1 MSLHRQAKLTPEEY
15 LALERTAE
23 YKSEYLAGEIFAMA
37 GASERH
43 ISIVANTMYLLVGQ
57 LKGRPCKAYSNDMRL
72 KVSPTGLYTYPDII
86 VVCGAPMFAD
96 EQKDTLLN
104 PTVLIEVLSEST
116 EAYDRGKK
124 FDHYRTLASVSD
136 YLLISQ
142 DQRKIEH
149 FVRQL
154 DHRWLFS
161 AHADLDDVV
170 EIASIACTL
179 PLRDVYDKVELFAEE
194 QAEGASRSDL
204 DNRTQENPPHNSV
217 RHPPP
222 NQGLE
227 PTR

>member
-1 MSLHRQAKLTPEEY
+1 MSLHHQPKLTPEEY

-23 YKSEYLAGEIFAMA
+23 YKSEYFAGEIFAMA

-57 LKGRPCKAYSNDMRL
+57 LKGRPCKAYSNNMRL

-96 EQKDTLLN
+96 EQRDTLLN

-149 FVRQL
+149 FVRQS

-161 AHADLDDVV
+161 AHADVDDVV

-179 PLRDVYDKVELFAEE
+179 PLRDVYDKVELFEEE
-194 QAEGASRSDL
+194 QAEGASRSDI
-204 DNRTQENPPHNSV
+204 DNRAPSNPPHHSV

-222 NQGLE
+222 NQGME